1 MNFHKNFDVKWE
13 DKSQVDE
20 MVGAKDTQW
29 TQLTEL
35 LVFLKPQ
42 SVISP
47 ATCFHIDL
55 KSACLPRG
63 HLPADGNV
71 HPGPLGMS
79 HHLRFC
85 STSWV
90 RSVSSCCGNPVT
102 AGRNTTCRPL
112 SPTLL
117 YFSHVGI
124 ANALLPWYEK
134 VLQNKNWY
142 WLHLLGSIHW
152 PII

>member
-1 MNFHKNFDVKWE
+1 MNLHKNFDVKWE

-71 HPGPLGMS
+71 HSGPLGMS

-85 STSWV
+85 STSWGGV
-90 RSVSSCCGNPVT
+90 CLAVVVT
-102 AGRNTTCRPL
+102 QLLQVA
-112 SPTLL
+112 TLL
-117 YFSHVGI
+117 VDLFLPHFYTFHMSGLPMPYYLGMKKFYKTKIGI
-124 ANALLPWYEK
+124 DSTF
-134 VLQNKNWY
+134 
-142 WLHLLGSIHW
+142 LGLSTDL
-152 PII
+152 